1 MGREGD
7 EWYMPLRGF
16 NILNNNQNTQQFMG
30 QNPFPMRGLERF
42 MQKRGMNFPGM
53 IQGGVGQG
61 LNQQGEAGNLANT
74 LNVQAPPEKSG
85 GIKEFFSKF
94 SRKLK

>member
-1 MGREGD
+1 
-7 EWYMPLRGF
+7 MPLRGF
-16 NILNNNQNTQQFMG
+16 NILNNQNTQQFMG

-61 LNQQGEAGNLANT
+61 LNQQGGAGNLANT